1 MKWAL
6 VAPEYSV
13 DRKMKILQK
22 FTCACLFS
30 MSIVIC
36 ELMLLFVSITLFA
49 FATVVHEVLFFLY
62 KYLWI

>member
-13 DRKMKILQK
+13 EEDL
-22 FTCACLFS
+22 TEVYVCL
-30 MSIVIC
+30 
-36 ELMLLFVSITLFA
+36 LLFVSITLFA